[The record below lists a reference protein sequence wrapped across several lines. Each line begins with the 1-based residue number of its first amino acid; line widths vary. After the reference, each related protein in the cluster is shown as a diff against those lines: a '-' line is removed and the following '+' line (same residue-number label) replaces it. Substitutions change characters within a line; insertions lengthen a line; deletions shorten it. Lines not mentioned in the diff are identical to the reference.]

1 MKDTRVVLRRHCPFP
16 TKKNKFKKIKTPG
29 NRINIQYLN
38 KKSSNVRCAE
48 TKVKIKGVSSQKSL
62 NFMRICKNKKK
73 VSRIYG
79 GYLSGRATQNRIL
92 KSFLTEEKKIVK
104 KFLKNKN

>member
-16 TKKNKFKKIKTPG
+16 TKKNKIKRIKTPG

-48 TKVKIKGVSSQKSL
+48 TQVQIKGVSSQRSL

-79 GYLSGRATQNRIL
+79 GHLSARATQNRIL
-92 KSFLTEEKKIVK
+92 KSFLIEEKKIVK